1 MLSLWFS
8 ETLKTLK
15 LSVDFNLAI
24 RTRGLTKHYGQT
36 TAVDNLE
43 LDIQAGQFYGLLGP
57 NGAGKSTTIH
67 MLTTM
72 TAATSGEA
80 WIAGQKIADDPVA
93 IRRAVGLVFQDS
105 ALDRTMSI
113 DENLQFAAAMY
124 NLSPNE
130 ANKRINELLAVFGLQ
145 EKRKKKLI
153 ALSGGQ
159 RRAVDIARGV
169 LHKPK
174 VLFLDEPTI
183 GLDLPNRRSIWR
195 FVEQLRREEGM
206 TVFLT
211 THYLEEAAA
220 CDHVDFIQQGKLQQ
234 GGTPADL
241 TQQLAANILE
251 IRTPNPEAISTKLT
265 PLFGTPIRED
275 EDLSFKILSNDI
287 DFYELQKTLGN
298 TVSSMQWRKP
308 NLNDVYLW
316 TFCSPE
322 EGKLI

>member
-1 MLSLWFS
+1 V
-8 ETLKTLK
+8 EN
-15 LSVDFNLAI
+15 NLAI
-24 RTRGLTKHYGQT
+24 KTKGLTKQFGET
-36 TAVDNLE
+36 LAVNKLDLE
-43 LDIQAGQFYGLLGP
+43 IETGQFYGLLGP

-80 WIAGQKIADDPVA
+80 WIAGQQISADPVA
-93 IRRAVGLVFQDS
+93 IRRTVGLVFQDS

-124 NLSPNE
+124 NLAPNE
-130 ANKRINELLAVFGLQ
+130 ANKRIDELLSVFGLQ
-145 EKRKKKLI
+145 DKRHRKLVS
-153 ALSGGQ
+153 LSGGQ

-195 FVEQLRREEGM
+195 FVEQLRRDEGM

-220 CDHVDFIQQGKLQQ
+220 CDHVDFFQQGQLQR
-234 GGTPADL
+234 GGKPQEL
-241 TQQLAANILE
+241 TQQLAAYILE
-251 IRTPNPEAISTKLT
+251 VNTPNPENVTDQLT
-265 PLFGTPIRED
+265 PIFGVPIRED
-275 EDLSFKILSNDI
+275 EDLSFKISADDV
-287 DFYELQKTLGN
+287 DFHQLQQTLGDSI
-298 TVSSMQWRKP
+298 TSMQWRKP
-308 NLNDVYLW
+308 NLNDIYLW
-316 TFCSPE
+316 TFCGPE
-322 EGKLI
+322 QGQTV

>member
-1 MLSLWFS
+1 VGSNF
-8 ETLKTLK
+8 
-15 LSVDFNLAI
+15 AI
-24 RTRGLTKHYGQT
+24 RTHGLSKQYDQT
-36 TAVDNLE
+36 AAVDNLDLE
-43 LDIQAGQFYGLLGP
+43 IKAGQFYGLLGP

-72 TAATSGEA
+72 TSASSGDA
-80 WIAGQKIADDPVA
+80 WVDDLNVSDKPVET
-93 IRRAVGLVFQDS
+93 RRAVGLVFQDS
-105 ALDRTMSI
+105 ALDRTMSV

-124 NLSPNE
+124 NLSPKQANE
-130 ANKRINELLAVFGLQ
+130 RIDDLLAVFGLQ
-145 EKRKKKLI
+145 AHRKKKLL

-183 GLDLPNRRSIWR
+183 GLDLPNRRAIWR
-195 FVEQLRREEGM
+195 FVEQLRRDEGM

-220 CDHVDFIQQGKLQQ
+220 CDHVDFIQKGLLQQ
-234 GGTPADL
+234 GGAPAEL
-241 TQQLAANILE
+241 TQQLGESILE
-251 IRTPNPEAISTKLT
+251 IRTPNPENITAQLS

-275 EDLSFKILSNDI
+275 EELSFKIQQDDV
-287 DFYELQKTLGN
+287 DFYQLQQTLGDA
-298 TVSSMQWRKP
+298 VSSMQWRKP

-316 TFCSPE
+316 TFCNPE
-322 EGKLI
+322 QEDIK

>member
-1 MLSLWFS
+1 VAS
-8 ETLKTLK
+8 
-15 LSVDFNLAI
+15 NLAI
-24 RTRGLTKHYGQT
+24 KTQGLTKQYGQAL
-36 TAVDNLE
+36 AVNNLDLE
-43 LDIQAGQFYGLLGP
+43 IEAGQFYGLLGP

-72 TAATSGEA
+72 TVPTSGEA
-80 WIAGQKIADDPVA
+80 WIAGQQVSADPVT

-124 NLSPNE
+124 NLPPAE
-130 ANKRINELLAVFGLQ
+130 ANTRIDELLSVFGLQ
-145 EKRKKKLI
+145 EKRKQKLV

-195 FVEQLRREEGM
+195 FVEQLRRNEGM

-220 CDHVDFIQQGKLQQ
+220 CDHVDFIQQGQLQQ
-234 GGTPADL
+234 GGKPKEL
-241 TQQLAANILE
+241 TQNLAAYILE
-251 IRTPNPEAISTKLT
+251 VNTPKPENVIEQLR
-265 PLFGTPIRED
+265 PLFGLPIQED
-275 EDLSFKILSNDI
+275 EDLSFKIAADDV
-287 DFYELQKTLGN
+287 DFHQLQQTLGESI
-298 TVSSMQWRKP
+298 SSMQWRKP
-308 NLNDVYLW
+308 NLNDIYLW

-322 EGKLI
+322 QGQKK

>member
-1 MLSLWFS
+1 V
-8 ETLKTLK
+8 EN
-15 LSVDFNLAI
+15 NLAI
-24 RTRGLTKHYGQT
+24 KTKGLTKQFGET
-36 TAVDNLE
+36 LAVDKLDLE
-43 LDIQAGQFYGLLGP
+43 IETGQFYGLLGP

-80 WIAGQKIADDPVA
+80 WIAGQQISADPVA
-93 IRRAVGLVFQDS
+93 IRRTVGLVFQDS

-124 NLSPNE
+124 NLAPNE
-130 ANKRINELLAVFGLQ
+130 ANKRIDELLSVFGLQ
-145 EKRKKKLI
+145 DKRHRKLVS
-153 ALSGGQ
+153 LSGGQ

-195 FVEQLRREEGM
+195 FVEQLRRDEGM

-220 CDHVDFIQQGKLQQ
+220 CDHVDFFQQGQLQR
-234 GGTPADL
+234 GGKPQEL
-241 TQQLAANILE
+241 TQQLAAYILE
-251 IRTPNPEAISTKLT
+251 VNTPNPENVTDQLT
-265 PLFGTPIRED
+265 PIFGVPIRED
-275 EDLSFKILSNDI
+275 EDLSFKISADDV
-287 DFYELQKTLGN
+287 DFHQLQQTLGDSI
-298 TVSSMQWRKP
+298 TSMQWRKP
-308 NLNDVYLW
+308 NLNDIYLW
-316 TFCSPE
+316 TFCGPE
-322 EGKLI
+322 QGQTV

>member
-1 MLSLWFS
+1 VNNDS
-8 ETLKTLK
+8 
-15 LSVDFNLAI
+15 AI
-24 RTRGLTKHYGQT
+24 STRGLTKRYGQT
-36 TAVDNLE
+36 TAVNNLD
-43 LDIQAGQFYGLLGP
+43 LNIQAGQFYGLLGP

-72 TAATSGEA
+72 TAATSGDA
-80 WIAGQKIADDPVA
+80 WIAGQKIAEDPVA
-93 IRRAVGLVFQDS
+93 IRRTVGLVFQDS

-124 NLSPNE
+124 NLSPND
-130 ANKRINELLAVFGLQ
+130 ANKRIDELLTVFGLQ
-145 EKRKKKLI
+145 DKRKRKLLT
-153 ALSGGQ
+153 LSGGQ

-183 GLDLPNRRSIWR
+183 GLDLPNRRAIWR

-220 CDHVDFIQQGKLQQ
+220 CDQVDFIQQGKLQQ
-234 GGTPADL
+234 GGSPAEL
-241 TQQLAANILE
+241 TQQLASYILE
-251 IRTPNPEAISTKLT
+251 ITTPNPDNMTAQLT
-265 PLFGTPIRED
+265 PLFGAPIRED
-275 EDLSFKILSNDI
+275 EHLSFKIAEHDV
-287 DFYELQKTLGN
+287 DFYELQKSLGDG
-298 TVSSMQWRKP
+298 VSAMQWRKP

-316 TFCSPE
+316 AFCSPE
-322 EGKLI
+322 QGKIV

>member
-1 MLSLWFS
+1 VN
-8 ETLKTLK
+8 KD
-15 LSVDFNLAI
+15 VAI
-24 RTRGLTKHYGQT
+24 LTDGLTKYYGQT
-36 TAVDNLE
+36 IAVNNLN
-43 LDIQAGQFYGLLGP
+43 LDIKAGQFYGLLGP

-80 WIAGQKIADDPVA
+80 WIAGQKIATDPVA
-93 IRRAVGLVFQDS
+93 IRRTVGLVFQDS

-124 NLSPNE
+124 NLSPKD
-130 ANKRINELLAVFGLQ
+130 ANKRIDELLAVFGLQ
-145 EKRKKKLI
+145 DKRKRKLI
-153 ALSGGQ
+153 TLSGGQ

-183 GLDLPNRRSIWR
+183 GLDLPNRRAIWR
-195 FVEQLRREEGM
+195 FVEQLRREQGM

-220 CDHVDFIQQGKLQQ
+220 CDHVDFIQQGNLQQ
-234 GGTPADL
+234 GGAPAEL
-241 TQQLAANILE
+241 TKQLAANILE
-251 IRTPNPEAISTKLT
+251 ITTPNPENIAAQLS
-265 PLFGTPIRED
+265 PLFGQPIHED
-275 EDLSFKILSNDI
+275 EDLSFKIAADDV
-287 DFYELQKTLGN
+287 DFYALEKSLGN
-298 TVSSMQWRKP
+298 DVSAMQWRKP

-316 TFCSPE
+316 TFCGPE
-322 EGKLI
+322 QGNVI

>member
-1 MLSLWFS
+1 M
-8 ETLKTLK
+8 EN
-15 LSVDFNLAI
+15 NLAI
-24 RTRGLTKHYGQT
+24 KTKGLTKQFGET
-36 TAVDNLE
+36 LAVDKLDLE
-43 LDIQAGQFYGLLGP
+43 IETGQFYGLLGP

-80 WIAGQKIADDPVA
+80 WIAGQQISADPVA
-93 IRRAVGLVFQDS
+93 IRRTVGLVFQDS

-124 NLSPNE
+124 NLAPNE
-130 ANKRINELLAVFGLQ
+130 ANKRIDELLSVFGLQ
-145 EKRKKKLI
+145 DKRHRKLVS
-153 ALSGGQ
+153 LSGGQ

-195 FVEQLRREEGM
+195 FVEQLRRDEGM

-220 CDHVDFIQQGKLQQ
+220 CDHVDFFQQGQLQR
-234 GGTPADL
+234 GGKPQEL
-241 TQQLAANILE
+241 TQQLAAYILE
-251 IRTPNPEAISTKLT
+251 VNTPNPENVTDQLT
-265 PLFGTPIRED
+265 PIFGVPIRED
-275 EDLSFKILSNDI
+275 EDLSFKISADDV
-287 DFYELQKTLGN
+287 DFHQLQQTLGDSI
-298 TVSSMQWRKP
+298 TSMQWRKP
-308 NLNDVYLW
+308 NLNDIYLW
-316 TFCSPE
+316 TFCGPE
-322 EGKLI
+322 QGQTV

>member
-1 MLSLWFS
+1 MASNS
-8 ETLKTLK
+8 
-15 LSVDFNLAI
+15 SAI
-24 RTRGLTKHYGQT
+24 QTQGLTKQYGQAL
-36 TAVDNLE
+36 AVNKLD
-43 LDIQAGQFYGLLGP
+43 LDIESGQFYGLLGP

-72 TAATSGEA
+72 TSATSGEA
-80 WIAGQKIADDPVA
+80 WIAGQKIVDDPVL
-93 IRRAVGLVFQDS
+93 IRATVGLVFQDS

-124 NLSPNE
+124 NLAPQQ
-130 ANKRINELLAVFGLQ
+130 ADQRIEELLTVFGLQ
-145 EKRKKKLI
+145 KQRHKKLL

-183 GLDLPNRRSIWR
+183 GLDLPNRRAIWR
-195 FVEQLRREEGM
+195 FVEQLRRDEGM

-220 CDHVDFIQQGKLQQ
+220 CDHVDFIQQGVLQQ
-234 GGTPADL
+234 GGTPKAL
-241 TQQLAANILE
+241 IEKIGSYILE
-251 IRTPNPEAISTKLT
+251 IDAYDPEDIKAQLT
-265 PLFGTPIRED
+265 PIFGAPLQED
-275 EDLSFKILSNDI
+275 QQLSFKIKADDV
-287 DFYELQKTLGN
+287 DFQQLQQTLGDSI
-298 TVSSMQWRKP
+298 VAMQWRRP

-316 TFCSPE
+316 TFCAPE
-322 EGKLI
+322 QGEAA

>member
-1 MLSLWFS
+1 MVS
-8 ETLKTLK
+8 
-15 LSVDFNLAI
+15 NLAI
-24 RTRGLTKHYGQT
+24 KTEGLTKQYGQAL
-36 TAVDNLE
+36 AVNNLDLE
-43 LDIQAGQFYGLLGP
+43 IEAGQFYGLLGP

-80 WIAGQKIADDPVA
+80 WIAGQQVSADPVA
-93 IRRAVGLVFQDS
+93 IRRTVGLVFQDS

-124 NLSPNE
+124 NLPPTK
-130 ANKRINELLAVFGLQ
+130 ANQRIDELLSVFGLQ
-145 EKRKKKLI
+145 KKRHVKLL

-183 GLDLPNRRSIWR
+183 GLDLPNRRAIWR

-211 THYLEEAAA
+211 PHYLEEAAA
-220 CDHVDFIQQGKLQQ
+220 CDHVDFMQQGQLQI

-241 TQQLAANILE
+241 VKQLGEYILE
-251 IRTPNPEAISTKLT
+251 IDTAEPDDITAQLT
-265 PLFGTPIRED
+265 PLFGMPIHED
-275 EDLSFKILSNDI
+275 QQLSFKIAANDV
-287 DFYELQKTLGN
+287 DFYQLQQTLGDK
-298 TVSSMQWRKP
+298 VSSMQWRRP

-316 TFCSPE
+316 TICNPNTSDT
-322 EGKLI
+322 L

>member
-1 MLSLWFS
+1 MAS
-8 ETLKTLK
+8 
-15 LSVDFNLAI
+15 NLAI
-24 RTRGLTKHYGQT
+24 KTQGLTKQYGQAL
-36 TAVDNLE
+36 AVNNLDLE
-43 LDIQAGQFYGLLGP
+43 IEAGQFYGLLGP

-72 TAATSGEA
+72 TVPTSGEA
-80 WIAGQKIADDPVA
+80 WIAGQQVSADPVT

-124 NLSPNE
+124 NLPPAE
-130 ANKRINELLAVFGLQ
+130 ANTRIDELLSVFGLQ
-145 EKRKKKLI
+145 EKRKQKLV

-195 FVEQLRREEGM
+195 FVEQLRRNEGM

-220 CDHVDFIQQGKLQQ
+220 CDHVDFIQQGQLQQ
-234 GGTPADL
+234 GGKPKEL
-241 TQQLAANILE
+241 TQNLAAYILE
-251 IRTPNPEAISTKLT
+251 VNTPKPENVIEQLR
-265 PLFGTPIRED
+265 PLFGLPIQED
-275 EDLSFKILSNDI
+275 EDLSFKIAADDV
-287 DFYELQKTLGN
+287 DFHQLQQTLGESI
-298 TVSSMQWRKP
+298 SSMQWRKP
-308 NLNDVYLW
+308 NLNDIYLW

-322 EGKLI
+322 QGQKK

>member
-1 MLSLWFS
+1 VNN
-8 ETLKTLK
+8 E
-15 LSVDFNLAI
+15 SVI
-24 RTRGLTKHYGQT
+24 STRGLTKQYGQT
-36 TAVDNLE
+36 TAVNNLD
-43 LDIQAGQFYGLLGP
+43 LNIQAGQFYGLLGP

-80 WIAGQKIADDPVA
+80 WIAGQKIAADPVA

-124 NLSPNE
+124 NLSPND
-130 ANKRINELLAVFGLQ
+130 ANKRIDELLTVFGLQ
-145 EKRKKKLI
+145 DKRKRKLLT
-153 ALSGGQ
+153 LSGGQ

-183 GLDLPNRRSIWR
+183 GLDLPNRRAIWR

-220 CDHVDFIQQGKLQQ
+220 CDHVDFIQQGKLQN
-234 GGTPADL
+234 GGAPTEL
-241 TQQLAANILE
+241 TQQLATYILE
-251 IRTPNPEAISTKLT
+251 ITTPNPEQISCQLS
-265 PLFGTPIRED
+265 PLFGQPIRED
-275 EDLSFKILSNDI
+275 EDLSFKIAANDV
-287 DFYELQKTLGN
+287 DFYSLQQSLGDA
-298 TVSSMQWRKP
+298 VSAMQWRKP

-316 TFCSPE
+316 TFCSPQL
-322 EGKLI
+322 GNVI